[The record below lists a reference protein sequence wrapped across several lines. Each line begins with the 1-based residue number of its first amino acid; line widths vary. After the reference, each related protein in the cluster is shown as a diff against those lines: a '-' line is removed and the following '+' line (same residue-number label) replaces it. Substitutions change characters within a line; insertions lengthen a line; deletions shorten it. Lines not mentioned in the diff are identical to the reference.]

1 MKSVP
6 KSVKHKEHYFGVL
19 RFFYSSTQ
27 LILNKTPQPFLVVRF
42 SGIINVL
49 KLPAT
54 NIPMGLDSSGL
65 PIGLQVVSK
74 ENNDRLCLVVANEL
88 EKAFGGWV
96 PPEVQA

>member
-1 MKSVP
+1 MTWNFRQRV
-6 KSVKHKEHYFGVL
+6 
-19 RFFYSSTQ
+19 
-27 LILNKTPQPFLVVRF
+27 FLQHF
-42 SGIINVL
+42 LLLSGIINVL
-49 KLPAT
+49 KFPAT

-74 ENNDRLCLVVANEL
+74 ENNDRLCLAVANEL